1 MLPMRYA
8 CIFSAGVTLLGANA
22 VYGQAASTGSGQD
35 FPYKPIR
42 MVTSSVGSG
51 NDAVARLIAPGIAG
65 PLGQQV
71 IIENRPSGTI
81 PIDLVAKAEPDGYT
95 LLSYGGTIWIMPL
108 LQRTPYDPIKDF
120 APITLVEKAPL
131 VLVVNPSVAA
141 SSVKELIALAKA
153 KPGAF
158 NYASTA
164 TGSSTHLAAELFK
177 SMAGINIVRV
187 NYKGGAAAAT
197 DLIAG
202 QVQLMFFSPPPV
214 MPHVK
219 SGKLRAL
226 AVTSREPSVLAPG
239 LPTVEASGLPGFES
253 VTVTGIF
260 APAKTPTAVINRLN
274 QEIVRLVKTPEA
286 KEKFFNSGSEVVG
299 STPQELAAAG
309 KSETAK
315 WGKLIKEAGIRVE

>member
-1 MLPMRYA
+1 MLPTRYVWL
-8 CIFSAGVTLLGANA
+8 FSAAVTLLGPNA
-22 VYGQAASTGSGQD
+22 VYGQD
-35 FPYKPIR
+35 FPYRPIR

-51 NDAVARLIAPGIAG
+51 NDAVARLIAAGIAG

-81 PIDLVAKAEPDGYT
+81 PIDLVSKAEPDGYT
-95 LLSYGGTIWIMPL
+95 LLLYGGTIWIMPL
-108 LQRTPYDPIKDF
+108 LQATPYDPIKDF

-131 VLVVNPSVAA
+131 VLVVNPSLAA
-141 SSVKELIALAKA
+141 NSVKELIALAKA
-153 KPGAF
+153 KPGAL
-158 NYASTA
+158 NYASAA

-177 SMAGINIVRV
+177 SMAGVNMVRV

-197 DLIAG
+197 DLMAG

-219 SGKLRAL
+219 AGKLRAL
-226 AVTSREPSVLAPG
+226 AVTSREPSALAPG

-260 APAKTPTAVINRLN
+260 APAKTPAAAIKRLN

-286 KEKFFNSGSEVVG
+286 REKFFNSGSEVVG
-299 STPQELAAAG
+299 SSPEELAAAG

-315 WGKLIKEAGIRVE
+315 WGKVIKEAGIRVEQ

>member
-1 MLPMRYA
+1 MRNA
-8 CIFSAGVTLLGANA
+8 WLFSVGATVLAAGFA
-22 VYGQAASTGSGQD
+22 YGQATSTGSGQA
-35 FPYKPIR
+35 FPNRPIR

-71 IIENRPSGTI
+71 IVENRPSGTI
-81 PIDLVAKAEPDGYT
+81 PIDLVAKAEADGYT
-95 LLSYGGTIWIMPL
+95 VLLYGGTIWIMPL
-108 LQRTPYDPIKDF
+108 LQRTPYDPINDF

-131 VLVVNPSVAA
+131 VLVVNPTVAA
-141 SSVKELIALAKA
+141 NSVRELIALAKA
-153 KPGAF
+153 KPGAL
-158 NYASTA
+158 NYASAA

-177 SMAGINIVRV
+177 SMAGVDMVRV

-219 SGKLRAL
+219 TGRLRAL
-226 AVTSREPSVLAPG
+226 AVTSREPSALAPG

-260 APAKTPTAVINRLN
+260 APAKTPVTVIRRLN
-274 QEIVRLVKTPEA
+274 QEIVRLVTTPEA
-286 KEKFFNSGSEVVG
+286 KEKFFSSGSEVVG
-299 STPQELAAAG
+299 STPEQLATAG
-309 KSETAK
+309 RSETAK
-315 WGKLIKEAGIRVE
+315 WGKLIKDTGIRAE